1 MNKEHLKEIRETIKD
16 LHKKHILMVQLDIVY
31 ELDIAYGLDFEV
43 SDEDYC
49 KLYNE
54 IEYAY
59 LKVENVDIGVIV
71 RCALDNFD
79 KIINDDEDFDLR
91 EECCW
96 Y

>member
-1 MNKEHLKEIRETIKD
+1 MNREHLKEVRETIKE
-16 LHKKHILMVQLDIVY
+16 LNKKHILMMQLDIVY
-31 ELDIAYGLDFEV
+31 ELDCQLDFDI

-71 RCALDNFD
+71 RCALDNFN

-91 EECCW
+91 EESCW